1 MAGQGLFSMFE
12 AALGM
17 VAPWQVTSVEFDKDA
32 GEQQIGLGFPRGSR
46 FGCPVQG
53 CVQSACV
60 VHDTL
65 DKRWRHL
72 DFFEHR
78 AFLAARV
85 PRVECGQHGIHLV
98 EVTWARAGSGF
109 TLLMEVAMLTFAKQ
123 MPIAPLARMAREH
136 DTRVWRV
143 VEHHVRGAREGLDF
157 SGVSDV
163 GMDETSA
170 RRGQD
175 YVSIF
180 MDLDQRRVM
189 FATPGKDAETVK
201 AFAADL
207 GVHGG
212 RPQTQVQAGV
222 C

>member
-1 MAGQGLFSMFE
+1 
-12 AALGM
+12 
-17 VAPWQVTSVEFDKDA
+17 
-32 GEQQIGLGFPRGSR
+32 
-46 FGCPVQG
+46 
-53 CVQSACV
+53 
-60 VHDTL
+60 
-65 DKRWRHL
+65 
-72 DFFEHR
+72 
-78 AFLAARV
+78 
-85 PRVECGQHGIHLV
+85 
-98 EVTWARAGSGF
+98 
-109 TLLMEVAMLTFAKQ
+109 MEVAMLTFAKR

-136 DTRVWRV
+136 DIRVWRV

>member
-1 MAGQGLFSMFE
+1 MRR
-12 AALGM
+12 AASHDDRYADKNAHPSRLG
-17 VAPWQVTSVEFDKDA
+17 E
-32 GEQQIGLGFPRGSR
+32 
-46 FGCPVQG
+46 
-53 CVQSACV
+53 CVQS
-60 VHDTL
+60 L
-65 DKRWRHL
+65 
-72 DFFEHR
+72 
-78 AFLAARV
+78 
-85 PRVECGQHGIHLV
+85 
-98 EVTWARAGSGF
+98 
-109 TLLMEVAMLTFAKQ
+109 
-123 MPIAPLARMAREH
+123 
-136 DTRVWRV
+136 V
-143 VEHHVRGAREGLDF
+143 VETYLHDHEVVVVDKVDEAVF
-157 SGVSDV
+157 IAVSDV